1 MFSRIAAEQEHR
13 RKRSKNIESNGP
25 PSGPG
30 TSDNDRRLQYLEAG
44 EVEMT
49 TSAL

>member
-13 RKRSKNIESNGP
+13 RKRQKNLESDGP
-25 PSGPG
+25 PSGPAAN
-30 TSDNDRRLQYLEAG
+30 DNDRKQQYLEAG